1 MLQFAD
7 HSIVTDISVTRATS
21 FYMACLSK
29 TAVYGIQEDSG
40 VRKMLDSV
48 RTMAEEMQQY
58 VEMNW
63 KKVAPKRMD
72 GEFSNACCN
81 IQHRQELWELL

>member
-29 TAVYGIQEDSG
+29 TEVYGIQEDLG

-63 KKVAPKRMD
+63 KKVAPN
-72 GEFSNACCN
+72 ECTVNF
-81 IQHRQELWELL
+81 